1 MLERLYIK
9 NFALIEELNIELC
22 DKFNVLTGETGAGK
36 SIIIDAVSLLLGGR
50 AQTEFVR
57 TGAEKA
63 LLEGVFLLPSDHVA
77 FRVLEELGID
87 YEDDTLILLREI
99 SLNGRNTCRVNGRT
113 LNLSNLRRLGLSL
126 IDIHGQHDHQA
137 LLQSDKHLQILD
149 QFGSGDHQKFLQEIA
164 KSFKQW
170 DADKQELEKL
180 RSQEQER
187 EQKIDFLQYQLTEIE
202 NANIKQGEYEEL
214 VQEAQILANAEK
226 ISNLLNCAY
235 LFLFGGERGNSA
247 YDLLSKAL
255 ESLNGVRNLDSSLE
269 KIAANL
275 EPAQYIIED
284 TAGEVRNYLEEI
296 EYSPYRLEEVESRLQ
311 LLKNLC
317 KKYGPSLEDVVAFT
331 QKAQA
336 ELEMWEDSTARSE
349 KLEARVAEAWEA
361 FAQGAAELTKRRKKL
376 AQELEQKVT
385 RELKDLAMPHAKFSV
400 AFEKCD
406 PSSKGRDKIELL
418 ISPNPGEPLLPVAKI
433 ASGGE
438 LSRIMLALKTILAG
452 IDGIGTLIFDEIDS
466 GIGGKAAQKV
476 AEKLETISSHQQVIC
491 VTHSPLIASL
501 ADEHI
506 LLEKSVTS
514 GRTRTKLRYLS
525 YEERVDELTRMLG
538 GEKQTSDLKRHA
550 LQMLKKTS
558 SN

>member
-50 AQTEFVR
+50 AQAEYVR

-63 LLEGVFLLPSDHVA
+63 LLEGVFMLSCGHMVFQMLD
-77 FRVLEELGID
+77 ELGID
-87 YEDDTLILLREI
+87 YDEGNVILSREI
-99 SLNGRNTCRVNGRT
+99 SINGKNTCRVNGRT
-113 LNLSNLRRLGLSL
+113 LNLSNLKRLGLSIL
-126 IDIHGQHDHQA
+126 DIHGQHDHQS
-137 LLQSDKHLQILD
+137 LLQSDKHLRILD
-149 QFGSGDHQKFLQEIA
+149 QFGSAEHQRYLKAADDNFKLWF
-164 KSFKQW
+164 SFKQEF
-170 DADKQELEKL
+170 AKMQTK
-180 RSQEQER
+180 EQER
-187 EQKIDFLQYQLTEIE
+187 EQKIDFLKYQLTEIQQ
-202 NANIKQGEYEEL
+202 ANLKRGEYEEL
-214 VQEAQILANAEK
+214 SQEAKILANAEK
-226 ISNLLNCAY
+226 ISNRL
-235 LFLFGGERGNSA
+235 NSA
-247 YDLLSKAL
+247 YFSLFGDEQGNSSYDQVSKAL
-255 ESLNGVRNLDSSLE
+255 ENLNEVRAFASCLE

-284 TAGEVRNYLEEI
+284 TAGELRNYLEGI
-296 EYSPYRLEEVESRLQ
+296 EFSPHRLEEVEKRLQ
-311 LLKNLC
+311 LLNDLC
-317 KKYGPSLEDVVAFT
+317 KKYGPSIEEVFIFAD
-331 QKAQA
+331 KAQK
-336 ELEMWEDSTARSE
+336 ELEMWENSKERAE
-349 KLEARVAEAWEA
+349 ELEAQVSSAWKQYKEK
-361 FAQGAAELTKRRKKL
+361 AALLSMSRKNL
-376 AQELEQKVT
+376 AKDLESKVT

-400 AFEKCD
+400 AFEESE
-406 PSSKGRDKIELL
+406 PSNKGVDKIELL

-438 LSRIMLALKTILAG
+438 LSRIMLALKTILASM
-452 IDGIGTLIFDEIDS
+452 DGIGTLIFDEIDS

-476 AEKLETISSHQQVIC
+476 AEKLETISSSQQVIC

-506 LLEKSVTS
+506 LLEKKVTE
-514 GRTRTKLRYLS
+514 GRTKTNIKYLT
-525 YEERVDELTRMLG
+525 YEERIEELARMLG